1 MAMNCGL
8 CNQVIES
15 SPISASCQKHH
26 RFYLHKQCLSNLG
39 EQSCPIFQCVCH
51 DCEALATISQES
63 SDLCA
68 DMDFEGHKR
77 HQEDNASPLFRVPRT
92 VDEGENCCGHAN
104 NAGSNESNQTEFQ
117 LCNKCN
123 SAPAVCVI
131 KPCEH
136 VYCEQCA
143 SSLSFSAYCELCS
156 HVIWGLDK
164 LDCAEPDY
172 AKLYRKTQKEVN
184 RYKGIIHELK
194 RQSTGLAIN
203 LKKERKHRMDV
214 EDKLAEVIRSLS
226 RLMRSTMVPVGGVNR
241 NVRRNRSMPRNNRN
255 PQGMKPPM
263 APQTQQQQHHQ
274 QQHQQPPQSKQQQRP
289 SSNNSSY
296 PQQPSFRHPQE
307 MSPPPSYN
315 PQNQLHSDIHQQ
327 QGPYVH
333 PMMYRHDSNATIQ
346 ASSAQ
351 HHHHPIN
358 PSNNNPGPVDFD
370 FNFPNLDQPS
380 FLPAKTTNNPND
392 QLPTSKQS
400 QMPVTKFSESPAS
413 SNWTGEFLA
422 SLGKN
427 GLPLKP
433 EQQTSKNQQQFRGGD
448 ELFGANPFGGA
459 MTHDSQQMQQQHY
472 QQQQQQPKQSILGQ
486 PPYASQMYNQLYSHP
501 YNAVQPQYQQQQQ
514 HAHDVASFV
523 SPIEQPS
530 WKVDAPD
537 FAPSLSANASEY
549 TPSFAISSPVTAVDI
564 DVGNAGVDTG
574 AVVAPSLN
582 IGVISDGKCD
592 ASAINEKVD
601 TISDSTIAAIEMIAD
616 DDDEKEK
623 EEEKQ
628 KKNDLKEDIVTEDN
642 EKSDSTEPNQQQHQS
657 EDGSETIQV
666 PEGIEQFICEN
677 ALMMMQDE
685 DGSFVVVVEE
695 MDDDIASIRVLESND
710 QLDIMSE
717 DLVAILPS
725 PGDTVQVR
733 ELSSRGVVTSVERHA
748 IEGYVMGVSFI
759 DDNLPKSEKFGK
771 FPCYDIVKLFLAV

>member
-472 QQQQQQPKQSILGQ
+472 QQQQQQQQNYYRDFPNSSSFEAMIRDMPSNDKNMNAN
-486 PPYASQMYNQLYSHP
+486 PSQTSNPTPGFSH
-501 YNAVQPQYQQQQQ
+501 
-514 HAHDVASFV
+514 S
-523 SPIEQPS
+523 S
-530 WKVDAPD
+530 W
-537 FAPSLSANASEY
+537 FAM
-549 TPSFAISSPVTAVDI
+549 
-564 DVGNAGVDTG
+564 G
-574 AVVAPSLN
+574 
-582 IGVISDGKCD
+582 
-592 ASAINEKVD
+592 
-601 TISDSTIAAIEMIAD
+601 
-616 DDDEKEK
+616 DETSR
-623 EEEKQ
+623 
-628 KKNDLKEDIVTEDN
+628 NRL
-642 EKSDSTEPNQQQHQS
+642 
-657 EDGSETIQV
+657 ETIQ
-666 PEGIEQFICEN
+666 QTN
-677 ALMMMQDE
+677 K
-685 DGSFVVVVEE
+685 SS
-695 MDDDIASIRVLESND
+695 SISPPGLTND
-710 QLDIMSE
+710 TKTNSE
-717 DLVAILPS
+717 A
-725 PGDTVQVR
+725 TAA
-733 ELSSRGVVTSVERHA
+733 EKAVTS
-748 IEGYVMGVSFI
+748 SS
-759 DDNLPKSEKFGK
+759 DDNKIQNGANNNNNADEKRDF
-771 FPCYDIVKLFLAV
+771 AEE